1 MNVQVIDD
9 EWWRYRLEPGKQSD
23 QSLIRTAEHI
33 TQADPAIAPKG
44 FRRKKTRTFI
54 VGWLNRHADE
64 QHAVAPQAAAQQ
76 GVDNVVPLKT
86 PAQIAIMRAAKYS

>member
-1 MNVQVIDD
+1 VLPVYAGLNVD
-9 EWWRYRLEPGKQSD
+9 LELAKMD
-23 QSLIRTAEHI
+23 AWLKT
-33 TQADPAIAPKG
+33 PKG
-44 FRRKKTRTFI
+44 FRRKKTRSFI

-76 GVDNVVPLKT
+76 GVDNVVSLKT